1 VTAAHW
7 LAMSRE
13 ARATIE
19 RPTRYAHGVRVA
31 RLAGRLAARHGLDPV
46 RARTAGLLHDL
57 ARCWSSERLLAEC
70 EARRIPIDDFSRRNP
85 IVLHAPLGA
94 ALAAERCAV
103 DDPGV
108 LDAIRSHTVG
118 GTELAPLA
126 IVVYLADGLEPGRS
140 YPERAELEA
149 LAFEDLDRAYDEVL
163 RSTVAALARRGL
175 EVAPQTHAAIAARP
189 HGRTASA

>member
-1 VTAAHW
+1 
-7 LAMSRE
+7 MSRE

-19 RPTRYAHGVRVA
+19 RPARYAHGVRVA

-57 ARCWSSERLLAEC
+57 ARCWPPERLLAEC
-70 EARRIPIDDFSRRNP
+70 AARGLPIGEFERRNP

-94 ALAAERCAV
+94 ELATERCAV
-103 DDPGV
+103 EDPGV
-108 LDAIRSHTVG
+108 LEAIRSHTVAG
-118 GTELAPLA
+118 VGLAPLA
-126 IVVYLADGLEPGRS
+126 IVVYLADGLEPGRT
-140 YPERAELEA
+140 YPERADLEA

-163 RSTVAALARRGL
+163 RSTVIALTRRGL